1 MQLVGNLGVSFEL
14 CQAWFFLLIRVIRV
28 RVFGRRIFI
37 VGQWLLLRVW
47 LGVLELAGGEMA
59 AREEEFDVVGF
70 EVEGAV

>member
-1 MQLVGNLGVSFEL
+1 M
-14 CQAWFFLLIRVIRV
+14 
-28 RVFGRRIFI
+28 RR
-37 VGQWLLLRVW
+37 RVW